1 MMNHFA
7 RMSQIEW
14 YASLNPIE
22 YKIQNKSMRKTSI
35 IATIGPKTNN
45 VETLHQLRNAGV
57 NIIRLNASHGDHG
70 YFKSVIE
77 NCRQVEREA
86 PGRPLALALDTKG
99 PEMRTGVMLNNE
111 DVKIKAGHEMIV
123 TTDEHF
129 ADKCSAEHLYIDYKN
144 LPKKVEPGR
153 QIFIDDGILSL
164 RVLRIEGDNVIVRAD
179 NNGTLSSRKGV
190 NLPLT
195 EVDLPAVS
203 PKDIED
209 LKFAAREEADI
220 VFASFIRT
228 REDIV
233 LIRSILG
240 EHAPRMRIIA
250 KIENHQGVLNFN
262 EIMDEA
268 DGIMVARGD
277 LGIEIPAPQ
286 VFLAQ
291 KMMIARCNLAGKPV
305 ICATQMLESM
315 TYNNRPTRAEVSD
328 VANAVVDG
336 ADCVMLSGET
346 AKGEY
351 PVESVRYMAESA
363 QLAEDSLSYTALF
376 NQLRGSLHLPTST
389 IETISLVAVSASLE
403 QRADAILL
411 MSTSGETAR
420 LVSKY
425 RPPCPIL
432 VVTRNKYTTRTC
444 HLNRGTYPFHYP
456 LPHIQDMSRWQ
467 EDVDNRIK
475 FGLSEALKL
484 GLVRKGGTIV
494 AVQGWRG
501 GKGHTNSLRILTV
514 PTTSE
519 GYILEST
526 TAN

>member
-1 MMNHFA
+1 M
-7 RMSQIEW
+7 
-14 YASLNPIE
+14 
-22 YKIQNKSMRKTSI
+22 
-35 IATIGPKTNN
+35 
-45 VETLHQLRNAGV
+45 LHKLRNAGV
-57 NIIRLNASHGDHG
+57 NIVRLNASHGDHA
-70 YFKSVIE
+70 YFKSVID

-86 PGRPLALALDTKG
+86 HGRPVAIALDTKG

-111 DVKIKAGHEMIV
+111 DVKVKEGHEMIV
-123 TTDEHF
+123 TTDPQY
-129 ADKCSAEHLYIDYKN
+129 ADKCTAEYLYIDYPN
-144 LPKKVEPGR
+144 LPHKVEPDR
-153 QIFIDDGILSL
+153 KIYIDDGILSM
-164 RVLRIEGDNVIVRAD
+164 RVLRIEGTNVIVRVEND
-179 NNGTLSSRKGV
+179 GTLSSRKGV

-195 EVDLPAVS
+195 EVDLPSVS
-203 PKDIED
+203 EKDIKD
-209 LKFAAREEADI
+209 LQFAADNDVDI
-220 VFASFIRT
+220 IFASFIRC
-228 REDIV
+228 RDDIIK
-233 LIRSILG
+233 IRSLLG
-240 EHAPRMRIIA
+240 ERSVHMRVIA
-250 KIENHQGVLNFN
+250 KIENHQGLANFD

-277 LGIEIPAPQ
+277 LGIEIPSPE

-291 KMMIARCNLAGKPV
+291 KMMIARCNIAGKPV

-328 VANAVVDG
+328 VANAVMDG

-346 AKGEY
+346 AKGAY
-351 PVESVRYMAESA
+351 PVESVTYMAETA
-363 QLAEDSLSYTALF
+363 YLAECSLSYMSMF
-376 NQLRGSLHLPTST
+376 NQMRNLLRTPATTS
-389 IETISLVAVSASLE
+389 ETIALVATSASLE
-403 QRADAILL
+403 QNADAILL
-411 MSTSGETAR
+411 MSTSGQTAR

-432 VVTRNKYTTRTC
+432 VVTRNPHTTRTC

-456 LPHIQDMSRWQ
+456 LPHIEDMAHWQ

-484 GLVRKGGTIV
+484 GIIKKGGTVV

-501 GKGHTNSLRILTV
+501 GKGYTNSLRILTV

-526 TAN
+526 STDSI